1 MPTNAQRHRFTT
13 WQIAGAPPAKGVYV
27 LWERDEPIYIG
38 ATRGDATIRSRL
50 QDHYARRTAP
60 HDASHFSWEL
70 APDPARR
77 ESELLM
83 EFRDANSRVPRYNQ
97 RAKE

>member
-1 MPTNAQRHRFTT
+1 MPIEMQRHRFTT

-70 APDPARR
+70 AHDPARR
-77 ESELLM
+77 ESDLLT

>member
-1 MPTNAQRHRFTT
+1 MPTNTQRHRFTT
-13 WQIAGAPPAKGVYV
+13 WQISGAPPAAGVYV

-38 ATRGDATIRSRL
+38 ATRGDANIRSML
-50 QDHYARRTAP
+50 QDHYARRTRP

-70 APDPARR
+70 SRDPALR
-77 ESELLM
+77 EAELLA
-83 EFRDANSRVPRYNQ
+83 EFRLTSARVPRYNE

>member
-1 MPTNAQRHRFTT
+1 MPINTQRHRFTT
-13 WQIAGAPPAKGVYV
+13 WQISGAPPAAGVYV

-38 ATRGDATIRSRL
+38 ATRGDASIRSML
-50 QDHYARRTAP
+50 QDHYARRTRP

-70 APDPARR
+70 SRDPALR
-77 ESELLM
+77 EAELLAA
-83 EFRDANSRVPRYNQ
+83 FRLTNAHVPRYNE

>member
-1 MPTNAQRHRFTT
+1 MPTEMQRHRFTT
-13 WQIAGAPPAKGVYV
+13 WQIAGTPPAKGVYV
-27 LWERDEPIYIG
+27 LWQRDEAIYVG
-38 ATRGDATIRSRL
+38 ATRGDATIRSLL
-50 QDHYARRTAP
+50 QDHYARRTRP

-83 EFRDANSRVPRYNQ
+83 EFSDANARVPRYNQ

>member
-1 MPTNAQRHRFTT
+1 MPIEAQRHRFTT

-50 QDHYARRTAP
+50 QDHYARRTKP

-70 APDPARR
+70 SHDPAGR
-77 ESELLM
+77 ESELLVK
-83 EFRDANSRVPRYNQ
+83 FRHAHEHLPRCNQ

>member
-1 MPTNAQRHRFTT
+1 MPTNTQRHRFTT

-27 LWERDEPIYIG
+27 LWERVEPIYIG

-83 EFRDANSRVPRYNQ
+83 EFSDANARVPRYNQ